1 MLDNNGRL
9 DCTVWGDILTC
20 VASSRRIGG
29 TVINGACRD
38 VAASL
43 QIGYPVFAC
52 GRSMQTGK
60 DRVRL
65 ASING
70 PVRLGA
76 VGVHPGDIVVGD
88 ADGVVVVAARQ
99 ADRVLDV
106 AVGIEAAETRIR
118 EAVALGQ
125 RLDAARA
132 RMGYHQLQTPGE
144 PR

>member
-1 MLDNNGRL
+1 
-9 DCTVWGDILTC
+9 
-20 VASSRRIGG
+20 
-29 TVINGACRD
+29 
-38 VAASL
+38 
-43 QIGYPVFAC
+43 
-52 GRSMQTGK
+52 MQTGK

-70 PVRLGA
+70 PVRLGS

-106 AVGIEAAETRIR
+106 AAGIEAAETRIR
-118 EAVALGQ
+118 EAVASGQ

-132 RMGYHQLQTPGE
+132 KMGYHQLQTPSE